1 MADLLSTGISGV
13 RTYQRALATVGN
25 NIANVDTEGYSRQ
38 RLEIVQSA
46 SSSEGSLNIGNGA
59 RAVRVQRSYDS
70 FVVENLRSSQ
80 SQLHKHQATLEY
92 VTQLENILADKQLSL
107 STSLDG
113 FFSAV
118 QEVSLS
124 PSSVSA
130 RQNMLNVAKSTVEQF
145 TSVGT
150 QLSNI
155 EEGSYSDLTVQVN
168 TLNQFAEQLASVNA
182 SLNRV
187 NSIDKQPN
195 ELLDRRDTLIQ
206 DMSKL
211 LRVHAVE
218 KNNGSVDVH
227 IGDVAS
233 GQYLVQGKKGSVLGI
248 ERSAAN
254 PDEAVLMID
263 PYMSPQKVT
272 QVVGGSI
279 AGISEFRQN
288 SLTILRDELDTL
300 TQVFVG
306 QVNDTHALGIDA
318 QGNFGKDLFSLGNIY
333 TVTPGLNKGTGFVTV
348 SAVPNTKVEKLTMEL
363 SYSDSKKLWTL
374 TDTVSK
380 KTVTGNTELTM
391 GGVKFTLTGVP
402 KDADTFSLTSTKRP
416 IDALQVSVT
425 KHTDI
430 ASGGPVSLSRA
441 STNTSG
447 TRMTLNSYV
456 KPKAAATDTTLD
468 TALRNNIA
476 QVTASSITAS
486 NNVAFVIP
494 ANTQNSQF
502 YSTEQNVSSNIKMQ
516 VFTRAG
522 KQLFGSAL
530 TSSEQAALVTTG
542 NGFRTNA
549 TYDST
554 YNNQT
559 GSSAYMDANVT
570 VTNPTLTTPV
580 PATAT
585 MTISGSAIKA
595 SDTMTMTAG
604 SATFTH
610 TFAANANLAT
620 SAAAYVAAWN
630 ASTDANVSLYTASN
644 SAGTITIT
652 EDTATTGALTFAG
665 SVAQV
670 GVSSNIAVATAAAAG
685 TTGVKGDVRDYFAM
699 AGSLQEDLLVFV
711 TGTGSAEVSGQ
722 WGDLAGSAGTAA
734 TATMTISGAAI
745 KATDTITMTVGSA
758 TVAHTF
764 TATADLATSTS
775 AYVAAWNAST
785 DANVS
790 LYTASNAAGVITIT
804 QDTPTA
810 GALTASGSVAR
821 VGGSSDIL
829 VATAAAAGTTGVAPV
844 DVREQLRQNIDIQ
857 FASDASTYVLTD
869 TTTNTNIANGSLT
882 AGGTIEYNGWK
893 VSFDGTIQA
902 NDKFSV
908 RGNSAQAGDN
918 RNLLKLIDL
927 QDNKDIFS
935 GRGDFTEVYT
945 DVIGDLG
952 NSVVQSAISRDAQ
965 QIIFDQA
972 QAKRDETS
980 AVSLDEEAADM
991 LRFQQ
996 AYQAS
1001 AQIIQTATKLFD
1013 TILGIR

>member
-25 NIANVDTEGYSRQ
+25 NIANVDTQGYSRQ
-38 RLEIVQSA
+38 RLEIQESS

-80 SQLHKHQATLEY
+80 SQLTKHQATLEY

-124 PSSVSA
+124 PSSTAA
-130 RQNMLNVAKSTVEQF
+130 RQNMLNAAESTVAQF

-150 QLSNI
+150 QLSSI
-155 EEGSYSDLTVQVN
+155 EENSYTDLTGQVSA
-168 TLNQFAEQLASVNA
+168 LNQFADQLASINV

-195 ELLDRRDTLIQ
+195 ELLDQRDTLIQ

-218 KNNGSVDVH
+218 KNNGAVDIH

-233 GQYLVQGKKGSVLGI
+233 GQYLVQGNKGSTLGI
-248 ERSAAN
+248 ERSATN
-254 PDEAVLMID
+254 PDKAVLMLD
-263 PYMSPQKVT
+263 PFMSPQAVT

-318 QGNFGKDLFSLGNIY
+318 QGNFGGDLFSVGNIY
-333 TVTPGLNKGTGFVTV
+333 AVTPGLNKGTGFVTV
-348 SAVPNTKVEKLTMEL
+348 SALPNAKIERLTMDL
-363 SYSDSKKLWTL
+363 TYSDSKKLWTL

-380 KTVTGNTELTM
+380 KAVTGVTELTM
-391 GGVKFTLTGVP
+391 GGVKVTLSGVP

-416 IDALQVSVT
+416 IDAMQVSVT
-425 KHTDI
+425 EHSNI
-430 ASGGPVSLSRA
+430 ASGGAVSVTSA

-447 TRMTLNSYV
+447 TRMILNGYV
-456 KPKAAATDTTLD
+456 KPTAAVADTTMD

-476 QVTASSITAS
+476 QVAAS
-486 NNVAFVIP
+486 NLSASNTLAFVIP
-494 ANTQNSQF
+494 ANTQDSQF
-502 YSTEQNVSSNIKMQ
+502 YSTEQNGSSNTQMQ

-522 KQLFGSAL
+522 KQLYGSAL
-530 TSSEQAALVTTG
+530 SSSEQTALVTSG
-542 NGFRTNA
+542 NGFSSNA
-549 TYDST
+549 AYDST
-554 YNNQT
+554 YSNQT
-559 GSSAYMDANVT
+559 GSNAYMDANVT
-570 VTNPTLTTPV
+570 VTNPT
-580 PATAT
+580 
-585 MTISGSAIKA
+585 
-595 SDTMTMTAG
+595 AG
-604 SATFTH
+604 
-610 TFAANANLAT
+610 
-620 SAAAYVAAWN
+620 
-630 ASTDANVSLYTASN
+630 DA
-644 SAGTITIT
+644 
-652 EDTATTGALTFAG
+652 
-665 SVAQV
+665 
-670 GVSSNIAVATAAAAG
+670 
-685 TTGVKGDVRDYFAM
+685 RDYFAL
-699 AGSLQEDLLVFV
+699 AGSLKEDLLVFV
-711 TGTGSAEVSGQ
+711 TGTGSSEVSGQ
-722 WGDLAGSAGTAA
+722 WGN
-734 TATMTISGAAI
+734 
-745 KATDTITMTVGSA
+745 
-758 TVAHTF
+758 
-764 TATADLATSTS
+764 LAT
-775 AYVAAWNAST
+775 
-785 DANVS
+785 
-790 LYTASNAAGVITIT
+790 
-804 QDTPTA
+804 
-810 GALTASGSVAR
+810 
-821 VGGSSDIL
+821 
-829 VATAAAAGTTGVAPV
+829 V
-844 DVREQLRQNIDIQ
+844 DVREQLRQNIDVQ
-857 FASDASTYVLTD
+857 FAADASTYVLTD
-869 TTTNTNIANGSLT
+869 TTTNTKLTSGTFT
-882 AGGTIEYNGWK
+882 AGSTIEHNGWT
-893 VSFDGTIQA
+893 VSFDGVIQA

-918 RNLLKLIDL
+918 RNLLKIIDL
-927 QDNKDIFS
+927 QGNKDIFS

-952 NSVVQSAISRDAQ
+952 YSVVQSAVSRDAQ

-980 AVSLDEEAADM
+980 AVSLDEEAANL

-1001 AQIIQTATKLFD
+1001 AQVISTATKLFD

>member
-38 RLEIVQSA
+38 RVEIAQSA

-59 RAVRVQRSYDS
+59 RAVRVQRSYDN

-80 SQLHKHQATLEY
+80 SQLNKHQATLEY

-107 STSLDG
+107 STSMDG
-113 FFSAV
+113 FFAAV
-118 QEVSLS
+118 QEVSLA
-124 PSSVSA
+124 PSSVAA
-130 RQNMLNVAKSTVEQF
+130 RQNMLNVAESTVAQF

-150 QLSNI
+150 QLSLI
-155 EEGSYSDLTVQVN
+155 EENSYSDLTGQVSS
-168 TLNQFAEQLASVNA
+168 LNQLADQLASVNA

-187 NSIDKQPN
+187 NSLDKQPN

-211 LRVHAVE
+211 LRVHVVE
-218 KNNGSVDVH
+218 KNNGAVDIH

-233 GQYLVQGKKGSVLGI
+233 GQYLVKDKTASTLGI
-248 ERSAAN
+248 ERSATN
-254 PDEAVLMID
+254 PDEAVLMLD
-263 PYMSPQKVT
+263 PFMSPQKVT

-306 QVNDTHALGIDA
+306 EVNDTHALGIDA
-318 QGNFGKDLFSLGNIY
+318 QGNFGGELFSLGNIY
-333 TVTPGLNKGTGFVTV
+333 TVTPGLNKGSGFVTV
-348 SAVPNTKVEKLTMEL
+348 SAVPNAKIEKLTMEL
-363 SYSDSKKLWTL
+363 SYSDSQKLWTL

-380 KTVTGNTELTM
+380 EAVTGSSELTM

-425 KHTDI
+425 EHTTI
-430 ASGGPVSLSRA
+430 ASGGAVSVARA
-441 STNTSG
+441 TTNTSG
-447 TRMTLNSYV
+447 TKMILNGYV
-456 KPKAAATDTTLD
+456 KPTVAVADTTMD

-476 QVTASSITAS
+476 QVAASSIAAS
-486 NNVAFVIP
+486 TNVAFVIP
-494 ANTQNSQF
+494 ANTQDSQF
-502 YSTEQNVSSNIKMQ
+502 YSTEQNDSSDIKMQ

-522 KQLFGSAL
+522 KQLYGSAL
-530 TSSEQAALVTTG
+530 TSSEQTALITSG
-542 NGFRTNA
+542 NGFSA
-549 TYDST
+549 TAAYDST

-559 GSSAYMDANVT
+559 GSNAYMDASVT
-570 VTNPTLTTPV
+570 V
-580 PATAT
+580 
-585 MTISGSAIKA
+585 
-595 SDTMTMTAG
+595 
-604 SATFTH
+604 
-610 TFAANANLAT
+610 ANAD
-620 SAAAYVAAWN
+620 S
-630 ASTDANVSLYTASN
+630 
-644 SAGTITIT
+644 G
-652 EDTATTGALTFAG
+652 DT
-665 SVAQV
+665 
-670 GVSSNIAVATAAAAG
+670 
-685 TTGVKGDVRDYFAM
+685 RDYFAL
-699 AGSLQEDLLVFV
+699 AGSLKEDLLVFV
-711 TGTGSAEVSGQ
+711 TGTGAAEVSGQ
-722 WGDLAGSAGTAA
+722 WGN
-734 TATMTISGAAI
+734 
-745 KATDTITMTVGSA
+745 
-758 TVAHTF
+758 VAE
-764 TATADLATSTS
+764 
-775 AYVAAWNAST
+775 
-785 DANVS
+785 
-790 LYTASNAAGVITIT
+790 
-804 QDTPTA
+804 
-810 GALTASGSVAR
+810 
-821 VGGSSDIL
+821 
-829 VATAAAAGTTGVAPV
+829 V

-857 FASDASTYVLTD
+857 FAADASSYVLTD
-869 TTTNTNIANGSLT
+869 STTNTNIASGTYT
-882 AGGTIEYNGWK
+882 AGNTIEHNGWT
-893 VSFDGTIQA
+893 VSFDAPIQA

-918 RNLLKLIDL
+918 RNLLKLIEL

-945 DVIGDLG
+945 DIIGDLG
-952 NSVVQSAISRDAQ
+952 YSVVQSAVSRDAQ

-991 LRFQQ
+991 LRYQQ

-1001 AQIIQTATKLFD
+1001 AQIISTATKLFD

>member
-38 RLEIVQSA
+38 RVEIAQSA

-59 RAVRVQRSYDS
+59 RAVRVQRSYDN

-80 SQLHKHQATLEY
+80 SQLNKHQATLEY

-107 STSLDG
+107 STSMDG
-113 FFSAV
+113 FFAAV
-118 QEVSLS
+118 QEVSLA
-124 PSSVSA
+124 PSSVAA
-130 RQNMLNVAKSTVEQF
+130 RQNMLNVAESTVAQF
-145 TSVGT
+145 SSVGT
-150 QLSNI
+150 QLSLI
-155 EEGSYSDLTVQVN
+155 EENSYSDLTGQVSS
-168 TLNQFAEQLASVNA
+168 LNQLADQLASVNA

-187 NSIDKQPN
+187 NSLDKQPN

-211 LRVHAVE
+211 LRVHLVE
-218 KNNGSVDVH
+218 KNNGAVDIH

-233 GQYLVQGKKGSVLGI
+233 GQYLVRDKTASTLGI
-248 ERSAAN
+248 ERSATN
-254 PDEAVLMID
+254 PDEAVLMLD
-263 PYMSPQKVT
+263 PFMSPQKVT

-306 QVNDTHALGIDA
+306 EVNDTHALGIDA
-318 QGNFGKDLFSLGNIY
+318 QGNFGGELFSLGNIY

-348 SAVPNTKVEKLTMEL
+348 SAVPNAKIEKLTMEL

-380 KTVTGNTELTM
+380 EAVTGSSELTM
-391 GGVKFTLTGVP
+391 GGVKFTLTGAP

-425 KHTDI
+425 EHTTI
-430 ASGGPVSLSRA
+430 ASGGAVSVARA
-441 STNTSG
+441 TTNTSG
-447 TRMTLNSYV
+447 TKMILNGYV
-456 KPKAAATDTTLD
+456 KPTAAVVDTTMD

-476 QVTASSITAS
+476 QVAASSIAAS

-494 ANTQNSQF
+494 ANTQDSQF
-502 YSTEQNVSSNIKMQ
+502 YSTEQNDSSDIKMQ

-522 KQLFGSAL
+522 KQLYGSAL
-530 TSSEQAALVTTG
+530 TSSEQTALITSG
-542 NGFRTNA
+542 NGFSA
-549 TYDST
+549 TAAYDST

-559 GSSAYMDANVT
+559 GSNAYMDASVT
-570 VTNPTLTTPV
+570 V
-580 PATAT
+580 
-585 MTISGSAIKA
+585 
-595 SDTMTMTAG
+595 
-604 SATFTH
+604 
-610 TFAANANLAT
+610 ANAD
-620 SAAAYVAAWN
+620 S
-630 ASTDANVSLYTASN
+630 
-644 SAGTITIT
+644 G
-652 EDTATTGALTFAG
+652 DT
-665 SVAQV
+665 
-670 GVSSNIAVATAAAAG
+670 
-685 TTGVKGDVRDYFAM
+685 RDYFAL
-699 AGSLQEDLLVFV
+699 AGSLKEDLLVFV
-711 TGTGSAEVSGQ
+711 TGTGAAEVSGQ
-722 WGDLAGSAGTAA
+722 WGN
-734 TATMTISGAAI
+734 
-745 KATDTITMTVGSA
+745 
-758 TVAHTF
+758 VAE
-764 TATADLATSTS
+764 
-775 AYVAAWNAST
+775 
-785 DANVS
+785 
-790 LYTASNAAGVITIT
+790 
-804 QDTPTA
+804 
-810 GALTASGSVAR
+810 
-821 VGGSSDIL
+821 
-829 VATAAAAGTTGVAPV
+829 V

-857 FASDASTYVLTD
+857 FAADASSYILTD
-869 TTTNTNIANGSLT
+869 STTNTNIASGTYT
-882 AGGTIEYNGWK
+882 AGSTIEHNGWT
-893 VSFDGTIQA
+893 VSFDAPIQA

-918 RNLLKLIDL
+918 RNLLKLIEL

-945 DVIGDLG
+945 DIIGDLG
-952 NSVVQSAISRDAQ
+952 YSVVQSAVSRDAQ

-991 LRFQQ
+991 LRYQQ

-1001 AQIIQTATKLFD
+1001 AQIISTATKLFD